1 MAASH
6 SPTLQADTSGPA
18 IDAKALP
25 ARYRNNGFGES
36 LRDVWHQITGAVF
49 DSYRPE
55 LHYMRGP
62 GPACAAKRSTTFR

>member
-6 SPTLQADTSGPA
+6 SHALHSAPQPA
-18 IDAKALP
+18 HEAKALP
-25 ARYRNNGFGES
+25 ARYRDNGLGES
-36 LRDVWHQITGAVF
+36 LRDVWRQISSTVF

-62 GPACAAKRSTTFR
+62 GPACAAKRSRNFR